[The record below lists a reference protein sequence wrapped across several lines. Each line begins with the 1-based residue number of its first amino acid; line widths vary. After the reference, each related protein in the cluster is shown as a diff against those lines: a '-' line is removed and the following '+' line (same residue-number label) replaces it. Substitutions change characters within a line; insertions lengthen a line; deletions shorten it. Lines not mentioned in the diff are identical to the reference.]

1 MPIFLTSITTIA
13 AFLALYFAPINQ
25 LLGYGVCLS
34 IGILYA
40 FILSVTFLP
49 AAISFKNWNPKSISI
64 SKESILEKTI
74 RNHQPDVVIPEIE
87 ALSIESNTITL
98 QFAIQDLSP
107 AFNEN
112 DIFDLALES
121 V

>member
-1 MPIFLTSITTIA
+1 MPIILLTIANSDGVHFVTRFFKEMRSGKDTRQAISASIDKLLMPIFLTSITTIS

-49 AAISFKNWNPKSISI
+49 AAISFKKWNPESISI
-64 SKESILEKTI
+64 SRESIFEKTI
-74 RNHQPDVVIPEIE
+74 SSH
-87 ALSIESNTITL
+87 
-98 QFAIQDLSP
+98 F
-107 AFNEN
+107 
-112 DIFDLALES
+112 
-121 V
+121 